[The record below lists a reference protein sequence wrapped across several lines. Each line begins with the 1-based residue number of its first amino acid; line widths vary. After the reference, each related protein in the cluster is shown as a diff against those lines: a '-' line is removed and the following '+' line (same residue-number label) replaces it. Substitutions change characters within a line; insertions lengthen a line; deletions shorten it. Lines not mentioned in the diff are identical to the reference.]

1 MDPTNLDIRF
11 RHYSPERVTFQSA
24 KLAKQS
30 RQKKPV
36 RDLFFPKFEQN
47 KKLCPVLTLQ
57 EYEKRTTDKRSP
69 NGSRQ
74 LLIAMIR
81 PHKSVSSSTVARW
94 LKRVL
99 NPFAYGLRII
109 PYIYGRPLNA
119 SRVIENFEA
128 HPTSVIPARNPPCR
142 RFSFRWCRPY
152 VNVKLSG
159 ACSELK
165 ITYQLYG
172 LLILNLIRKVRIAEP
187 LYYLASLRILLSLNT
202 VHIIVSFF
210 FKRLPTC
217 ITIFDQ
223 YTAHVY
229 LRDRFLF

>member
-1 MDPTNLDIRF
+1 MWHHDVTNARTCQF
-11 RHYSPERVTFQSA
+11 SA
-24 KLAKQS
+24 VCLT
-30 RQKKPV
+30 
-36 RDLFFPKFEQN
+36 FFPFEFR
-47 KKLCPVLTLQ
+47 P
-57 EYEKRTTDKRSP
+57 RTFIIGFYGKNR
-69 NGSRQ
+69 
-74 LLIAMIR
+74 
-81 PHKSVSSSTVARW
+81 
-94 LKRVL
+94 
-99 NPFAYGLRII
+99 AYNFGVQFSF
-109 PYIYGRPLNA
+109 NA
-119 SRVIENFEA
+119 SKVIENFEA
-128 HPTSVIPARNPPCR
+128 HPTSAIPARNPPCR

-223 YTAHVY
+223 NTAHVY